1 MRLTPA
7 KWCLD
12 TMRPFTVL
20 TLCLMPSDLSVDF
33 PLWTPLCDGRDGRSS
48 FLQRSRLVQGA
59 CPETGAKRANQ
70 PAVCNLLGLKAT
82 CCEGLRCWLVLKHS
96 NPTIGYAQDLGY
108 SIWVMNIATGRQD
121 ERSSIVVRGH
131 GVLSPDGSRVV
142 RCDESLHLIDGESQL
157 RIVDKGWGV
166 AWSPDGTRFVYC
178 REDGLYVT
186 DGTHRERVAVV
197 KASTTHWSPDGSMNA
212 YCVWD
217 KGLFVVKADGTAQRR
232 LVSGYVGDANWAPDG
247 SAVAY
252 TVSCEGIFA
261 VKLGGTVKRFT
272 DHPGD
277 GSPVWSPPMVQASLT
292 YADTRVKYE
301 S

>member
-1 MRLTPA
+1 
-7 KWCLD
+7 
-12 TMRPFTVL
+12 MRPFTVL

-142 RCDESLHLIDGESQL
+142 RCDEGLHLIDGESQL

-186 DGTHRERVAVV
+186 DGTHRERVAVML
-197 KASTTHWSPDGSMNA
+197 KRALPTG
-212 YCVWD
+212 
-217 KGLFVVKADGTAQRR
+217 R
-232 LVSGYVGDANWAPDG
+232 LTVPWHAVLSEVYIKLLPRLIKSNVS
-247 SAVAY
+247 S
-252 TVSCEGIFA
+252 
-261 VKLGGTVKRFT
+261 
-272 DHPGD
+272 
-277 GSPVWSPPMVQASLT
+277 SPPG
-292 YADTRVKYE
+292 ADWVRLRG
-301 S
+301 